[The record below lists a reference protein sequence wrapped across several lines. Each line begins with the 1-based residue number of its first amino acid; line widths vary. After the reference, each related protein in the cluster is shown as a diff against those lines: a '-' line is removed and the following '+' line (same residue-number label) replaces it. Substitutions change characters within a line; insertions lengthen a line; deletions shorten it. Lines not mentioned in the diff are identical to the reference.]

1 MGRSFF
7 EGSIKTRKKYQNEIV
22 CTTFVTRC
30 SMPEAKKRESDGQK
44 NKNVLRTKKLK
55 QKKPLKHPNRKT
67 QVNLALKSDLSQLV
81 EPAMVEETNGFHV
94 STVKSHPKSLTNHK
108 PDSTNAWQTTD
119 TVMMLSDVVTG
130 NETVAWITQVAKKKK
145 IACLLVTIYSTNMLI
160 SQCTLQCAKIKNK
173 YLIEKK
179 SFNCF
184 TNQFLNTFT

>member
-1 MGRSFF
+1 MGDHFSKGASKHEKNIRMRLLHHFCYSLL
-7 EGSIKTRKKYQNEIV
+7 
-22 CTTFVTRC
+22 

-44 NKNVLRTKKLK
+44 NKNVLRT
-55 QKKPLKHPNRKT
+55 KPLKHPNRKT

-130 NETVAWITQVAKKKK
+130 K
-145 IACLLVTIYSTNMLI
+145 
-160 SQCTLQCAKIKNK
+160 
-173 YLIEKK
+173 
-179 SFNCF
+179 
-184 TNQFLNTFT
+184 